1 MSIPFPTFTTRA
13 TFSTPLT
20 LPFPLYPMC
29 CRRRAGLAENHA
41 RASDERAAASER
53 QRGDAQALAAEAVA
67 ERDEACRRANVEQG
81 SREASGGADANLRQR
96 TEQIGERVWEQLSL
110 SRAEMAASN
119 EGWDRLWLI
128 LGIR

>member
-1 MSIPFPTFTTRA
+1 VSIPFPTFTTRA

-29 CRRRAGLAENHA
+29 CSRRAGLAENHA

-81 SREASGGADANLRQR
+81 SREAME
-96 TEQIGERVWEQLSL
+96 EQMRIFDKERNKLLEQLSL

>member
-1 MSIPFPTFTTRA
+1 VSIPFPTFTTRA

-81 SREASGGADANLRQR
+81 SREAME
-96 TEQIGERVWEQLSL
+96 EQMRIFDKERNKLWEQLSL

>member
-1 MSIPFPTFTTRA
+1 MKREHPFPTFTTRA

-81 SREASGGADANLRQR
+81 SREAME
-96 TEQIGERVWEQLSL
+96 EQMRIFDKERNKLWEQLSL

>member
-81 SREASGGADANLRQR
+81 SREAME
-96 TEQIGERVWEQLSL
+96 EQMRIFDKERNKLWEQLSL

>member
-1 MSIPFPTFTTRA
+1 M
-13 TFSTPLT
+13 
-20 LPFPLYPMC
+20 
-29 CRRRAGLAENHA
+29 RRLEIGDRLLAQLGAGRDGPRTDVQRRPREA
-41 RASDERAAASER
+41 RLRQQVESSDERAAASER

-81 SREASGGADANLRQR
+81 SREAME
-96 TEQIGERVWEQLSL
+96 EQMRIFDKERNKLWEQLSL

>member
-81 SREASGGADANLRQR
+81 AREAME
-96 TEQIGERVWEQLSL
+96 EQMRIFDKERNKLWEQLSL

>member
-1 MSIPFPTFTTRA
+1 
-13 TFSTPLT
+13 
-20 LPFPLYPMC
+20 MC

-81 SREASGGADANLRQR
+81 AREAME
-96 TEQIGERVWEQLSL
+96 EQMRIFDKERNKLWEQLSL